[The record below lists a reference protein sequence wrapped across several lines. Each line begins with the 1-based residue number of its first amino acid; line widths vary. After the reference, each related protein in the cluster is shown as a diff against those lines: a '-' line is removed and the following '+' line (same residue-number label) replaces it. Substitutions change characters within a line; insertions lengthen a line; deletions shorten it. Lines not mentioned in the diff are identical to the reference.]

1 MRGSSGQRFESL
13 SRARKRSKEGKTKRM
28 NTTETR
34 EAKRSNREGILAV
47 VEEDLVERPHSKVF
61 VDVSGE
67 CVPYHKE
74 IGELSQA
81 EIRTLE
87 PGLRIRVVNCLLERY
102 VVGQGQNELLM
113 GRHPNTRD
121 IRSTAPADLHSTD
134 VICIGTGVA

>member
-1 MRGSSGQRFESL
+1 MDIME
-13 SRARKRSKEGKTKRM
+13 A
-28 NTTETR
+28 R
-34 EAKRSNREGILAV
+34 EAKRPLREGILPLPKEGLANHHRSKIF
-47 VEEDLVERPHSKVF
+47 VEVPGG
-61 VDVSGE
+61 SG
-67 CVPYHKE
+67 PIRKE

-87 PGLRIRVVNCLLERY
+87 PGLRISVVNCLLERY